1 MHLRTQ
7 GAVLTN
13 ATPYGGHPF
22 WTILS
27 ASLVELDLAVSPAN
41 PGSGQA
47 RSGPVRPPRPIAV
60 YLFVLALVALV
71 PAFAFSAVLLQRNNE
86 ARERVVEAL
95 ITGSTRSIMQ
105 AVDREVFAN
114 ISTLKVLATSK
125 TLADGD
131 LEGFYRQVSTA
142 LQGTNT
148 YVYALGPDFHTLVST
163 RAEFGA
169 PPVLASDVP
178 SAQRA
183 LESRDVVVSGLVTG
197 SISGNKVFNVLF
209 PVFTGTLA
217 PLVLGIS
224 RDAISIETALLSDK
238 LPDGWNVAMVDK
250 AGTVIAASQGAG
262 DSGEHF
268 RLAEIAA
275 LDTTPGLINLR
286 AEGENF
292 RAAVRKSFLT
302 GWTLVAWAPSAV
314 IGKPLMDAVW
324 SLAVGGLL
332 LAAIVVLVVYW
343 VTLQIGRSVRGLE
356 AEAKR
361 LGAGQPVTAR
371 DYPISEIATV
381 SSAIEDAS
389 KRRQQAETEVRFLMR
404 ELAHRS
410 KNQMTVISAM
420 AKQTARGADSVL
432 EFVQNFE
439 KRIFGL
445 ARSTDL
451 LLANGAVGVDLKD
464 LINGQLEPFKP
475 DDPERLTLAGPSTR
489 VNMQAAQILG
499 MAIHELSTNAVK
511 YGALRRESGT
521 LSVTWQ
527 VDGDALRLR
536 WRETVTPF
544 TPPSDRRGFGTTVLE
559 SMVGRSLG
567 AEVRRTVH
575 ADGLE
580 WTFAIPGSA
589 IDPSQAPE
597 ENKEKA

>member
-1 MHLRTQ
+1 
-7 GAVLTN
+7 
-13 ATPYGGHPF
+13 
-22 WTILS
+22 
-27 ASLVELDLAVSPAN
+27 LVVPSAN
-41 PGSGQA
+41 PPA
-47 RSGPVRPPRPIAV
+47 GPGRTGPDRPPRPIAV

-86 ARERVVEAL
+86 AQERVVETL

-114 ISTLKVLATSK
+114 ISTLKVLAANS
-125 TLADGD
+125 TLQQGD
-131 LEGFYRQVSTA
+131 LEGFYTQVKTA
-142 LQGTNT
+142 LEGTNT
-148 YVYALGPDFHTLVST
+148 YVYALDSQFYTILST
-163 RAEFGA
+163 RTEFGFT
-169 PPVLASDVP
+169 PVLANDIP
-178 SAQRA
+178 SAQKA
-183 LESRDVVVSGLVTG
+183 LDSRDVVVSGLVTG
-197 SISGNKVFNVLF
+197 RISGTRVFNVLY

-224 RDAISIETALLSDK
+224 RDATSMETALLSDK
-238 LPDGWNVAMVDK
+238 LPEGWNVAMIDK
-250 AGTVIAASQGAG
+250 SGTIIAASEGAG
-262 DSGEHF
+262 ESGEHF

-286 AEGENF
+286 AAGESY
-292 RAAVRKSFLT
+292 RAAVRQSFLT
-302 GWTLVAWAPSAV
+302 GWTLVAWAPAAI

-332 LAAIVVLVVYW
+332 LAANVVLVVYW

-361 LGAGQPVTAR
+361 LGSGQPVTAR

-381 SSAIEDAS
+381 SSAIEEAS

-420 AKQTARGADSVL
+420 AKQTARGADSVP

-451 LLANGAVGVDLKD
+451 LLANGAVGVDMKE
-464 LINGQLEPFKP
+464 LITGQLDPFKP
-475 DDPERLTLAGPSTR
+475 DNPERLTLEGPSIR

-511 YGALRRESGT
+511 YGALRRESGS
-521 LSVTWQ
+521 LSVTWEL
-527 VDGDALRLR
+527 DGTTLNLR

-544 TPPSDRRGFGTTVLE
+544 TPPSERRGFGTTVLE

-567 AEVRRTVH
+567 AEVKRTIH
-575 ADGLE
+575 EDGLE
-580 WTFAIPGSA
+580 WTFAIPTSA
-589 IDPSQAPE
+589 VDPSKGPE
-597 ENKEKA
+597 EAEKAPA

>member
-1 MHLRTQ
+1 
-7 GAVLTN
+7 
-13 ATPYGGHPF
+13 
-22 WTILS
+22 
-27 ASLVELDLAVSPAN
+27 LVVPSAN
-41 PGSGQA
+41 PPA
-47 RSGPVRPPRPIAV
+47 GPGRTGPDRPPRPIAV

-86 ARERVVEAL
+86 AQERVVETL

-114 ISTLKVLATSK
+114 ISTLKVLAANS
-125 TLADGD
+125 TLQQGD
-131 LEGFYRQVSTA
+131 LEGFYTQVKTA
-142 LQGTNT
+142 LEGTNT
-148 YVYALGPDFHTLVST
+148 YVYALDSQFYTILST
-163 RAEFGA
+163 RTEFGFT
-169 PPVLASDVP
+169 PVLANDIP
-178 SAQRA
+178 SAQKA
-183 LESRDVVVSGLVTG
+183 LDSRDVVVSGLVTG
-197 SISGNKVFNVLF
+197 RISGTRVFNVLY

-224 RDAISIETALLSDK
+224 RDATSMETALLSDK
-238 LPDGWNVAMVDK
+238 LPEGWNVAMIDK
-250 AGTVIAASQGAG
+250 SGTIIAASEGAG
-262 DSGEHF
+262 ESGEHF

-286 AEGENF
+286 AAGESY
-292 RAAVRKSFLT
+292 RAAVRQSFLT
-302 GWTLVAWAPSAV
+302 GWTLVAWAPAAI

-324 SLAVGGLL
+324 SLAVGGLR

-361 LGAGQPVTAR
+361 LGSGQPVTAR

-381 SSAIEDAS
+381 SSAIEEAS

-420 AKQTARGADSVL
+420 AKQTARGADSVP

-451 LLANGAVGVDLKD
+451 LLANGAVGVDMKE
-464 LINGQLEPFKP
+464 LITGQLDPFKP
-475 DDPERLTLAGPSTR
+475 DNPERLTLEGPSIR

-511 YGALRRESGT
+511 YGALRRESGS
-521 LSVTWQ
+521 LSVTWEL
-527 VDGDALRLR
+527 DGTTLNLR

-544 TPPSDRRGFGTTVLE
+544 TPPSERRGFGTTVLE

-567 AEVRRTVH
+567 AEVKRTIH
-575 ADGLE
+575 EDGLE
-580 WTFAIPGSA
+580 WTFAIPTSA
-589 IDPSQAPE
+589 VDPSKGPE
-597 ENKEKA
+597 EAEKAPA